1 VEEQPT
7 GVAEALELVIKDPPT
22 HQEIAELAYV
32 LWQDRGSP
40 EGSPEVDWLN
50 AVEKLESRHEP

>member
-22 HQEIAELAYV
+22 HNEIAELAYV
-32 LWQDRGSP
+32 LWQDRESP
-40 EGSPEVDWLN
+40 EGSPDVDWLS
-50 AVEKLESRHEP
+50 AVGKLESRHEP